1 MHGTWAG
8 IGDVLTQR
16 LDQMFPFIH
25 SNCGIGHWRRQFT
38 NRTLTHHHL
47 HPVTAISWPYKK
59 RVPLK
64 KFKKSIKIGY
74 TQGRAAYHH
83 HNIIFTHPLEMIFF
97 IHFHFL
103 EESTSHHKYIC
114 IYTKIVKNIIL
125 QILWNILPRIPK
137 ISHKIRENDEKYNDR
152 NRQ

>member
-1 MHGTWAG
+1 M
-8 IGDVLTQR
+8 TQR

-25 SNCGIGHWRRQFT
+25 SNCGIGHWQRQFT
-38 NRTLTHHHL
+38 NRTLTHHHHHL

-83 HNIIFTHPLEMIFF
+83 HHNIIFTHPLEMIFF
-97 IHFHFL
+97 YTFSFSGGIDKPPQIYMYIHKNCKEYHSPNFV
-103 EESTSHHKYIC
+103 KYSPQNS
-114 IYTKIVKNIIL
+114 KNFT
-125 QILWNILPRIPK
+125 
-137 ISHKIRENDEKYNDR
+137 
-152 NRQ
+152 